1 MVLREIEKG
10 VTPAQPSDASL
21 CRVAEHLVA
30 AAYETDVAA
39 IRSMT
44 RGPARAAYARQ
55 AAMYLLRVGL
65 GLPNSEIGAYFQ
77 RDRTTVAHACARIE
91 DSRDDAKLD
100 QTLDCLE
107 ATLHAWRGRAGRTR
121 SPR

>member
-1 MVLREIEKG
+1 MVLRETEKG
-10 VTPAQPSDASL
+10 FTPSPPSGASL
-21 CRVAEHLVA
+21 CRVAEYLVA

-39 IRSMT
+39 IRSMS

-91 DSRDDAKLD
+91 DSRDDANLD
-100 QTLDCLE
+100 QTLECLE
-107 ATLHAWRGRAGRTR
+107 AALHAWRGGLARAGSRR
-121 SPR
+121 

>member
-1 MVLREIEKG
+1 MVLREVEKR
-10 VTPAQPSDASL
+10 VTQAPPSDASL
-21 CRVAEHLVA
+21 CRLAEHLVA

-65 GLPNSEIGAYFQ
+65 GLSHAEIGAYFR

-91 DSRDDAKLD
+91 DSRDDNGLD
-100 QTLDCLE
+100 RTLDCLE
-107 ATLHAWRGRAGRTR
+107 ATLRAWRGRAEPAGSR
-121 SPR
+121 P